1 MQNLSE
7 KFETHELMVY
17 LGLSG
22 LVKRETN
29 AEGTFISYWW
39 YTAIFIKLLHNE
51 ISLFSWPIQSL

>member
-22 LVKRETN
+22 LVKREIN

-39 YTAIFIKLLHNE
+39 YTAIFIKLLHN
-51 ISLFSWPIQSL
+51 